1 MDETVNSS
9 AKKKLVKMLYF
20 MGRFSWFFVVLIPI
34 LTCLRTTHAVVV
46 KSLGRINV
54 QATIEGVYDSNIFS
68 SSSEEGDFLVRFLP
82 LANYSKRL
90 GPIIVDGG
98 VGGNFGRYFNNS
110 SEDFSDPV
118 TNFSIRMA
126 EDFGLF
132 SVDKRTAGKIQFGFD
147 TDISQRTE
155 TNEQLQDL
163 ISYTLYSANFS
174 LRYNHSPKF
183 GVSGDFNY
191 AFRDYQDL
199 KWYSPPTKKDFPYSN
214 IETYT
219 FGASAYYIYSP
230 KLDLFFRYQYQINES
245 PGTESSFIS
254 NHLNN
259 FSIGADGQLTPKLD
273 GNISFGY
280 GVLDYGSTEVDSQD
294 SILFHAGLN
303 WAWREKTKV
312 GLMMDKSFSPS
323 PQDQGMLSTTFSA
336 QISQRFTKRVAGTLA
351 ANYGFVDFSSFQEF
365 SNLNNKSNI
374 KKLRRDR
381 TDTRYGVSLNILS
394 NFTSYLNGRFS
405 YAYSTT
411 DSGYGDEFSNDRHL
425 ASISLI
431 VQY

>member
-20 MGRFSWFFVVLIPI
+20 MGRFSWVLAVLIPI
-34 LTCLRTTHAVVV
+34 LTCLRTTHAVVE

-126 EDFGLF
+126 EDLGLF

-163 ISYTLYSANFS
+163 ISYTLYSADFS

-183 GVSGDFNY
+183 GVSGDVQY
-191 AFRDYQDL
+191 SFRDYQQL
-199 KWYSPPTKKDFPYSN
+199 SSQGIPYSN

-219 FGASAYYIYSP
+219 YGASAYYIYSP

-245 PGTESSFIS
+245 PGTESNFIS

-273 GNISFGY
+273 GAISFGY

-303 WAWREKTKV
+303 WAWREKTKI

-323 PQDQGMLSTTFSA
+323 PQDQVMLSTTFSA

-351 ANYGFVDFSSFQEF
+351 ANYGFVDFSSFREF
-365 SNLNNKSNI
+365 GPHNVRS
-374 KKLRRDR
+374 DR
-381 TDTRYGVSLNILS
+381 VDDRYGVSLNILS

-411 DSGYGDEFSNDRHL
+411 ASGYGDEFSNDRHL